1 MKLPQKRTLVKK
13 PKQPKRPNM
22 DSLSDEPL
30 GPITIDLG
38 DINVSGSSHIGG
50 GTGIDT
56 ITISPQNY
64 YSGSITVPNTYITD
78 STYLGVGGG
87 GTGYNWTTT
96 TTNIPTVNID
106 TNGVNI
112 KEGGDIK
119 IGNKSLSDAI
129 EKIEERLGILNPN
142 PALEDRWDKL
152 KELRKQYM
160 ELEKDLL
167 EKEKIMEILKK
178 E

>member
-1 MKLPQKRTLVKK
+1 
-13 PKQPKRPNM
+13 M
-22 DSLSDEPL
+22 DSLSNDPL

-50 GTGIDT
+50 GAGIDT
-56 ITISPQNY
+56 ITIDPQNY
-64 YSGSITVPNTYITD
+64 VTGSITIP
-78 STYLGVGGG
+78 STYTSNYAISGAS
-87 GTGYNWTTT
+87 YNWTSNNTAS
-96 TTNIPTVNID
+96 VNID
-106 TNGVNI
+106 SDGVSI

-119 IGNKSLSDAI
+119 IGGKSLSEAI

-142 PALEDRWDKL
+142 PKLEERWEQL
-152 KELRKQYM
+152 KTLRKQYM

>member
-1 MKLPQKRTLVKK
+1 M
-13 PKQPKRPNM
+13 NA
-22 DSLSDEPL
+22 LSDDPL
-30 GPITIDLG
+30 GSITIDLG
-38 DINVSGSSHIGG
+38 DIDVSGSSHIGG
-50 GTGIDT
+50 GAGIDT
-56 ITISPQNY
+56 ITIDPQNY
-64 YSGSITVPNTYITD
+64 ITGSITVPSTYIT
-78 STYLGVGGG
+78 SSGA

-96 TTNIPTVNID
+96 NTSGYSIASNTPTTVHID
-106 TNGVNI
+106 GDGLTM
-112 KEGGDIK
+112 KEGADIK
-119 IGNKSLSDAI
+119 IGGKSLSEAI

-142 PALEDRWDKL
+142 PKLEERWDKL

>member
-1 MKLPQKRTLVKK
+1 
-13 PKQPKRPNM
+13 M
-22 DSLSDEPL
+22 DALSDDPL

-50 GTGIDT
+50 GAGIDT
-56 ITISPQNY
+56 ITIDPQNY

-78 STYLGVGGG
+78 STYSTIGA

-96 TTNIPTVNID
+96 NVPTVNID

-142 PALEDRWDKL
+142 PALEERWDKL

-167 EKEKIMEILKK
+167 EKEKIMEILRK